1 MKQAVID
8 IGSNSMRL
16 TVYELEG
23 KTFRT
28 LFREKIMAG
37 LAGYVENG
45 FLSCEGILCA
55 CSGLLSFRRTLE
67 SLDIAD
73 TAVFATASLR
83 NIRNTEEALTELA
96 AATGYTVEVLSGE
109 EEGLCGYAGAMEDL
123 DIREGVF
130 VDIGGASTELVSFSG
145 GVAQQAV
152 SYPVGSLQLYRECV
166 KKILPG
172 KGSAARIRAV
182 IARTLCLE
190 EENAQSRLACVGG
203 TARTMLKVAKR
214 VFSLPG
220 SCRCVTAGQLDAIC
234 ALLLRADREAVDL
247 ILRVAPERIHTLIPG
262 ILILQHITAQLEVSE
277 LLVSRYGVREGYLSR
292 RILPQ

>member
-1 MKQAVID
+1 MSWKVKP
-8 IGSNSMRL
+8 S
-16 TVYELEG
+16 
-23 KTFRT
+23 RT

-145 GVAQQAV
+145 GVAPAGGEL
-152 SYPVGSLQLYRECV
+152 SGWFSATIPGMCE
-166 KKILPG
+166 KDPAG

-214 VFSLPG
+214 VFFPAGKLPLRDG
-220 SCRCVTAGQLDAIC
+220 GATGRHLRTSTAG
-234 ALLLRADREAVDL
+234 
-247 ILRVAPERIHTLIPG
+247 G
-262 ILILQHITAQLEVSE
+262 S
-277 LLVSRYGVREGYLSR
+277 GGG
-292 RILPQ
+292 